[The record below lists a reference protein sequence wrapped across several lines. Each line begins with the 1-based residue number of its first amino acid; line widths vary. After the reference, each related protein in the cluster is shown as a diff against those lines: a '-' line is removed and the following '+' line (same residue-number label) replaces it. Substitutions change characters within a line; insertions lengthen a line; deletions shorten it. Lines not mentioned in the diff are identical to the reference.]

1 MAALSKAEKPT
12 KSQNEETD
20 KYVLNFKIKP
30 QKKKI
35 SVFHWVSNFF
45 DKEFKISHKYAH

>member
-1 MAALSKAEKPT
+1 MSKAEKPT

-20 KYVLNFKIKP
+20 KYVLNFNIKP
-30 QKKKI
+30 QKNKI
-35 SVFHWVSNFF
+35 PNEIQISNFL

>member
-30 QKKKI
+30 QKNKI
-35 SVFHWVSNFF
+35 PNEIQISNFL

>member
-20 KYVLNFKIKP
+20 TYVLNFKVNP
-30 QKKKI
+30 QKKI
-35 SVFHWVSNFF
+35 SNEIQVSDFF
-45 DKEFKISHKYAH
+45 DKEFKMSHKYAH